1 MSLQERVASRYIQA
15 TDEAAFDA
23 LVDHWTDQ
31 FLDEVAAHTK
41 IDEPA
46 VESFLASKGV
56 DADDLNAVAG
66 MKTANQT
73 ANQKANQNT
82 AGLGSVLKILGGL
95 VLQGIWW
102 LVMRPFLALG
112 KFVVSGKFRAEVRAA
127 FKKALNHEVRAT
139 KHIASVAGRLARG
152 EEVHPLERKEA
163 MKQFVSILVRVVLIC
178 LAGST
183 VVGLFAGTFW
193 TALTA
198 LLGPVSEMVVVLL
211 GGPIKAAASKLLS
224 ADIAQFPGSRG

>member
-1 MSLQERVASRYIQA
+1 MGLQERVASRYIQA

-23 LVDHWTDQ
+23 LVNHWTDQ
-31 FLDEVAAHTK
+31 FLDEVAAQTK

-66 MKTANQT
+66 MKTAEL
-73 ANQKANQNT
+73 KT

-112 KFVVSGKFRAEVRAA
+112 KFVISGKFRSEVRAA

-139 KHIASVAGRLARG
+139 RHIANVAGRLARG
-152 EEVHPLERKEA
+152 EEVHPTERKEA
-163 MKQFVSILVRVVLIC
+163 MKQFVSILVRVILVC
-178 LAGST
+178 LAGTT

-211 GGPIKAAASKLLS
+211 GGPIKAATTKLLS
-224 ADIAQFPGSRG
+224 ADIAQFPDSRG